1 MTSYWIPTEVVWE
14 ITEVSYENGN
24 TTEGTSRKIN
34 EVKVKALGW
43 SNRKFTR
50 QEVIDNF
57 DAKKAKFIV
66 SVGSKPEVTVVP
78 KMPTDPTDRYKDRY
92 LRSDAN
98 DKSADNLGE
107 LPEYDAHLEQLAKV
121 LGSK

>member
-78 KMPTDPTDRYKDRY
+78 KMPTDPMDRYKDRY

-107 LPEYDAHLEQLAKV
+107 LPEYDAHLE
-121 LGSK
+121 